1 MYTITLEVNQICNLR
16 CDYCYLGEK
25 TNQIMPEEIA
35 CKGIEIAFLNVEKHK
50 DKRLWV
56 DFVGGEA
63 LISFALLRKLVEYI
77 EADSHPYFVA
87 TQAHPEFK
95 SRPSR
100 PHPLFVGLIKAAKN

>member
-35 CKGIEIAFLNVEKHK
+35 CKGLEIAFLNVEKHK

-63 LISFALLRKLVEYI
+63 LISFALLQKL
-77 EADSHPYFVA
+77 SHVMRERSLKICLRSIVMI
-87 TQAHPEFK
+87 T
-95 SRPSR
+95 
-100 PHPLFVGLIKAAKN
+100 II